1 MVRAVTAS
9 LAVIAT
15 AMALVAC
22 FYAAYDN
29 AYLRMHTLGERI
41 TALESLAQRV
51 AALEARPAA
60 GAALEARPAAG
71 AALEAL
77 SLIHISEPRD

>member
-1 MVRAVTAS
+1 MVRVIEPL
-9 LAVIAT
+9 LAAIAT

-41 TALESLAQRV
+41 TALESLARRV

-60 GAALEARPAAG
+60 GAK
-71 AALEAL
+71 
-77 SLIHISEPRD
+77 